1 MDERKIVTLSREE
14 LHNMVWMKPVT
25 KWAKEFGLS
34 DVGFAKICRKFNV
47 PLPGRGHWTMVKKGL
62 RITPAKL
69 KTIHDP
75 NLSTIKIEIRTP
87 KVKAQTNVLENDPL
101 VLFEMM
107 LENKIIVPERINSKH
122 RLIKMAETS
131 LKDAFIDKYGRVT
144 NKDLSC
150 LNINVCKTSLKRT
163 LKIMNTLIME
173 LEKREMKVF
182 VKGTEKPKIILSI
195 RGEELQFRIEE
206 HSKQVEHKKTKSEMI
221 DAVRYPHL
229 YERTS
234 YDYIP
239 SGKLHLSIITYTRET
254 IRKSW
259 HDTASKKIE
268 DLLNE
273 IIIGFIKTAD
283 EIRKDRLARE
293 KEEAERLEK
302 KRLYE
307 EKQRKEAEERERFN
321 NLIKQV
327 EAWNQ
332 SQAVITFIEHVKG
345 IAIQKYGEIES
356 GSDLEQWITWA
367 NKIAQKLD
375 PTSNIIIE
383 PK

>member
-1 MDERKIVTLSREE
+1 
-14 LHNMVWMKPVT
+14 
-25 KWAKEFGLS
+25 
-34 DVGFAKICRKFNV
+34 
-47 PLPGRGHWTMVKKGL
+47 
-62 RITPAKL
+62 
-69 KTIHDP
+69 
-75 NLSTIKIEIRTP
+75 
-87 KVKAQTNVLENDPL
+87 
-101 VLFEMM
+101 
-107 LENKIIVPERINSKH
+107 
-122 RLIKMAETS
+122 
-131 LKDAFIDKYGRVT
+131 
-144 NKDLSC
+144 
-150 LNINVCKTSLKRT
+150 
-163 LKIMNTLIME
+163 ME

-182 VKGTEKPKIILSI
+182 VKGNEKPKIILSI

-221 DAVRYPHL
+221 DSARYPHL

-239 SGKLHLSIITYTRET
+239 SGKLHLSIIAYTRKP

-259 HDTASKKIE
+259 HDTESKKIE

-375 PTSNIIIE
+375 PTLNIIE